1 MGVKGLLPEL
11 PGGSMKDNGHCGFSG
26 LDILRNKTRPA
37 DIDTGT
43 LVFVCALRHKEAFN
57 NGDYTPAARK
67 FQRQLIALNLI
78 HQWDYT
84 CIFDGRPP
92 IEKCHEHQRR
102 RGWDDSVVVDST
114 FIAICAK
121 ICKRHFVKY
130 VVAPYE
136 ADMQVGRQKEGTV
149 AVCRD
154 SDEIAYGNKLVVI
167 IDNYQKEEYRVID
180 LLDTWEPW
188 SL

>member
-1 MGVKGLLPEL
+1 LTLGRWSLSAPSATKKRLIC
-11 PGGSMKDNGHCGFSG
+11 NG
-26 LDILRNKTRPA
+26 N
-37 DIDTGT
+37 
-43 LVFVCALRHKEAFN
+43 
-57 NGDYTPAARK
+57 YTPAARE
-67 FQRQLIALNLI
+67 FQHQLIALNLI

-102 RGWDDSVVVDST
+102 RGRDDSVVVDST

-188 SL
+188 SAQLLDVAASK